1 VTAVAIVGM
10 HRSGTS
16 WLAGTL
22 QELGLELGV
31 VDEVNPYNARGNR
44 EHTRIQELH
53 ASVFQA
59 AGGSWR
65 NPPGRA
71 HWSDA
76 QRDELGSIVAD
87 LGRAGTVWGFKDP
100 RTLFVLD
107 EWRAVVPDLEVV
119 GIYRNP
125 EAVAA
130 SLGRRG
136 SFSMPRREALAL
148 WTVYNRR
155 LVEIHRARPFPVLC
169 FDRSASELAGQVG
182 ALANGFGLVR
192 HDVDPSFFDASLVH
206 HGALERVPWRARPT
220 WRALEAAAVR
230 TDAQLRARTG

>member
-1 VTAVAIVGM
+1 MSAVAIVGM

-31 VDEVNPYNARGNR
+31 VDEANPYNARGNR
-44 EHTRIQELH
+44 EHARIQELH

-65 NPPGRA
+65 NPPARA
-71 HWSDA
+71 EWSDA
-76 QRDELGSIVAD
+76 QRDELRRIVDD
-87 LGRAGTVWGFKDP
+87 LGRDAAVWGFKDP

-107 EWRAVVPDLEVV
+107 EWRAQVPDLEVV
-119 GIYRNP
+119 GIFRNP
-125 EAVAA
+125 QAVAA

-136 SFSMPRREALAL
+136 SFSMPRRPALAL
-148 WTVYNRR
+148 WTVYNQR

-169 FDRSASELAGQVG
+169 FDRSASELARQVG
-182 ALANGFGLVR
+182 ALATRFGLAQP
-192 HDVDPSFFDASLVH
+192 DVDPSFFDATLVH
-206 HGALERVPWRARPT
+206 HGAVERVPWRARPT
-220 WRALEAAAVR
+220 WRALEAAAR
-230 TDAQLRARTG
+230 QTDSELRVEAG